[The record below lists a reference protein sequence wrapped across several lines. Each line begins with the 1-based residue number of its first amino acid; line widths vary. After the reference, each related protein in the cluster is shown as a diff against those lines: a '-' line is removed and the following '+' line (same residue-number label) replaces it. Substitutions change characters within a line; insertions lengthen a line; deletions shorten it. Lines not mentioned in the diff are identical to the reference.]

1 MDGWGQ
7 GKRAR
12 ELQGLRQKN
21 AQVCTLQF
29 YMTYFTFKRLHIM
42 FCRYVPIL
50 GWAWGLSDTIF
61 LERNWE
67 KDEVRFDLI
76 KIIRLVFI
84 CR

>member
-1 MDGWGQ
+1 METGQ
-7 GKRAR
+7 ACSGTAGSTSKKCSSLHVAI
-12 ELQGLRQKN
+12 LHDI
-21 AQVCTLQF
+21 F
-29 YMTYFTFKRLHIM
+29 YFQSLHVM

-67 KDEVRFDLI
+67 KDEVQFDLI
-76 KIIRLVFI
+76 KIIRLVLI

>member
-1 MDGWGQ
+1 
-7 GKRAR
+7 
-12 ELQGLRQKN
+12 
-21 AQVCTLQF
+21 
-29 YMTYFTFKRLHIM
+29 MTYFTFKRLHVM

-67 KDEVRFDLI
+67 KDEVQFDLI
-76 KIIRLVFI
+76 KIIRLVLI